1 VAGATLITG
10 WSGLIGR
17 WTVAAFEQL
26 GVALDLPERSRF
38 DLLDQGTPFS
48 LVSEL
53 KPRVVVHLA
62 WTASG
67 TANYRSDERNSA
79 WVDASVSLA
88 QACQRSG
95 AEFYCV
101 GTVID
106 DRYEIDDRYASAK
119 SELRNQLTTSIE
131 SGRIGWIRPHYVFD
145 PAVGRPSLVAQAI
158 EAARAGNNLILE
170 APSAAHDFVH
180 AADVG
185 VAIATLVASGIR
197 GVVDIGSGTTHTVQ
211 QVAESLGARCVH
223 ANTSADRGAST
234 PPADIKILR
243 SLGWTPTHTEE
254 FFERV

>member
-26 GVALDLPERSRF
+26 GVALELPERSRF
-38 DLLDQGTPFS
+38 DLLDHGTPFS

-53 KPRVVVHLA
+53 EPRAVVHLA

-67 TANYRSDERNSA
+67 TTNYRSDERNSA
-79 WVDASVSLA
+79 WVDASASLA

-95 AEFYCV
+95 AEFYCI

-106 DRYEIDDRYASAK
+106 DRQEPSDRYVSAK
-119 SELRNQLTTSIE
+119 SELRRQLTTPIE
-131 SGRIGWIRPHYVFD
+131 RGRIGWLRPHYVFD
-145 PAVGRPSLVAQAI
+145 PAAGRPNLVAQAL
-158 EAARAGNNLILE
+158 EAARSGGNLILE

-185 VAIATLVASGIR
+185 MAIATLVANGIR
-197 GVVDIGSGTTHTVQ
+197 GLVDIGSGTTHTVQ
-211 QVAESLGARCVH
+211 QVAESVGATWVQ
-223 ANTSADRGAST
+223 ANTGADRGAST